1 MMSRILFLFL
11 FMSVALISCKKK
23 EYQLGSDLIDQNSLL
38 EGTSVDTFDILSYSI
53 IEDSVISDNASN
65 VLLGSYNDPLFGAF
79 SSSFYTQ
86 LRLASADPNFA
97 DPSTIVIDSFVIGLE
112 YLGYYGELDDQTF
125 EVYQLD
131 ESLSIDSTYYSFNTL

>member
-1 MMSRILFLFL
+1 MSRILFLFL
-11 FMSVALISCKKK
+11 FISVALISCKKK

-53 IEDSVISDNASN
+53 IEDSIISDNASN

-131 ESLSIDSTYYSFNTL
+131 ESLSIDSTYYSFNSI